1 MFTEVSMRE
10 RQSDP
15 ERLELARAGDRDAF
29 DGLIREHFRA
39 IYSLLFRAV
48 GNHEDAEDL
57 AQECFVRAWSSLHFY
72 RGDTP
77 FLGWLRRIATHLARD
92 HHRRRGRRGVPQ
104 GLDDS
109 VEPSGGSSEP
119 VEALGQRELVAGLG
133 RAIERLPDS
142 LRSALV
148 LRVLEGLE
156 YRDVADAAGVNEGTA
171 RTQVMKARRMLMRW
185 LRPWL
190 GTHREGGPA

>member
-1 MFTEVSMRE
+1 MFTQLSMRE
-10 RQSDP
+10 RQADQ
-15 ERLELARAGDRDAF
+15 ERLELARSGDRNAF

-72 RGDTP
+72 RGETP

-109 VEPSGGSSEP
+109 PEVSSAGVEP

-133 RAIERLPDS
+133 SAIERLPDS

-156 YRDVADAAGVNEGTA
+156 YREVADAAGVNEGTA

-190 GTHREGGPA
+190 DARKERGLE